1 MGKLKILAALFV
13 CLLLMASLAGCGGG
27 GGATTA
33 TAPDAPAANAGGGI
47 PAINSGGTPPAES
60 TVPTVPTGS
69 VTLAWD
75 APTDANGRLAAVSG
89 YKVYYGTAPGNYTN
103 AVKVEAATTYTVSGL
118 APGTYYFNVTD
129 YDASG
134 NESGFA
140 NEVSKTIP

>member
-1 MGKLKILAALFV
+1 MGKFKFFTALFI

-27 GGATTA
+27 GGSTTA
-33 TAPDAPAANAGGGI
+33 AAPDAPAANGGGAT
-47 PAINSGGTPPAES
+47 PSINSGGTSPAE
-60 TVPTVPTGS
+60 PTVPTGS

-75 APTDANGRLAAVSG
+75 APTDANGPIAAVSG
-89 YKVYYGTAPGNYTN
+89 YKVYYGTAPGSYTN
-103 AVKVEAATTYTVSGL
+103 SVKVGAATTYTVTGL